1 MAPERG
7 IAHSVSSSRRPVSAA
22 VPLRIGSY
30 VNLRPGCSA
39 EDLFADFP
47 LILVAYSI
55 IKQLAYVPLWSTF
68 WIWFHVMTN
77 QIDFRDALSTEIPGP
92 APVSRASVQGRAG
105 PGTPDV
111 QGDKSARD
119 GRKIVR
125 DLMMQAPMSTVRSR
139 WKRNR
144 LRFQDLSVPGEKRN
158 SMDDAGCGDDLIGRI
173 RMEIQL
179 CAGQS
184 DFERDRNDTDLPQ
197 ESSEFQTVEIHR
209 ESPELNQL
217 GQFPEDN
224 W

>member
-77 QIDFRDALSTEIPGP
+77 QIDFRDALSIVIPGP
-92 APVSRASVQGRAG
+92 DCLFLAHLS
-105 PGTPDV
+105 
-111 QGDKSARD
+111 KEE
-119 GRKIVR
+119 IVR

-179 CAGQS
+179 RAGQS

-197 ESSEFQTVEIHR
+197 KV
-209 ESPELNQL
+209 LNSRL
-217 GQFPEDN
+217 SKSIVSRLN
-224 W
+224 